1 MKLLNVSQHAHA
13 ATGHSSEGA
22 PEGMAKSLAKSLGES
37 APASDQ
43 PFQSKEVHHAGP
55 EKLRADAKVVAD
67 SETRTHGLTGMLKR
81 AQLRRSHERKM
92 KQARQQ
98 HVAAHAE
105 AWASSPGLKSPT

>member
-1 MKLLNVSQHAHA
+1 MAKCL
-13 ATGHSSEGA
+13 
-22 PEGMAKSLAKSLGES
+22 AKSLAKSLGES
-37 APASDQ
+37 APTSDQ
-43 PFQSKEVHHAGP
+43 QFQSEEVHRAGT
-55 EKLRADAKVVAD
+55 EKVRADAKVVSD
-67 SETRTHGLTGMLKR
+67 SETPTRGLTGMLKR

>member
-1 MKLLNVSQHAHA
+1 
-13 ATGHSSEGA
+13 
-22 PEGMAKSLAKSLGES
+22 
-37 APASDQ
+37 
-43 PFQSKEVHHAGP
+43 
-55 EKLRADAKVVAD
+55 
-67 SETRTHGLTGMLKR
+67 MLKR